1 MYSVYMKLHM
11 CTCVHT
17 YMCTHVCNV
26 NCLYLSKFLCCTKH
40 RKKSESAESTS
51 NSLGKLNGALFPT
64 RRKKLERNISLKEMD
79 AEISGGPQ

>member
-11 CTCVHT
+11 CTC
-17 YMCTHVCNV
+17 THMYVLYV

-64 RRKKLERNISLKEMD
+64 RRKKLERNISPKEMD

>member
-1 MYSVYMKLHM
+1 MTMYSVYMKLHM

-17 YMCTHVCNV
+17 CMYV
-26 NCLYLSKFLCCTKH
+26 NCCVYLSKFLCCTKH